1 MEDLSVNKKLNFLY
15 GGGEMG
21 ERIRNFDWSKTPL
34 GNPENWD
41 SSLKTCV
48 RIVLTSSQPMFI
60 WWGDKLIN
68 IYNDACKGVLGRKH
82 PAMLGVTGKIVWD
95 EVWDELWTRGKTVFE
110 NNQGTFDDALLL
122 IMNRNGYEEETY
134 FKFSF
139 NPIPGTIKTTEGL
152 LCVSTEETSRIY
164 NERALD
170 MLRELGAITY
180 TEKSLDII
188 YRHVAE
194 ALATNHKDFPFALIY
209 KITGDANIVTVV
221 ASTGIDKSQNVF
233 PDNIDI
239 TKPTAITKDFCQ
251 AFKENKMVVSEIQAE
266 DVTLPTG
273 AWQTTPKQFIH
284 LPISP
289 AGSKQPYCI
298 ISAALNPYRT
308 FDEKYLQF
316 CQLIAD
322 RISTEINKMLAI
334 EVEAKRAEAKAEID
348 RAKIVVFSNII
359 HEFRTPLTLILSPLE
374 EILNQKKNNLNKT
387 EKQNIEIAHRNSM
400 RLFDMVNNLLDFSN
414 IEKGELNKGSVFTVK
429 IPFDQQHVSEHQI
442 IGTEMNADEITSD
455 TYIAKIEISLE
466 TEKNETVQIVAVKE
480 KNILPTVLVVDDNA
494 DVRKHI
500 STILSEN
507 FNVITANHGMD
518 ALLLI
523 RKTTP
528 DLVISDIWMYVMDGI
543 SLLKEIKSD
552 KATANIPVIL
562 LIASAGENSKVS
574 DWKMGADDYMV
585 KPFSAKELVARV
597 KAQLRMV
604 KLRQS
609 LEGNVRNLFL
619 QSPVAIAILKGPQH
633 IFELANDMYMH
644 LAQNNDVVGK
654 SIRQVFPELE
664 GTAIYE
670 LLDHVYSTGE
680 PFVTN
685 EMLVKLNKGN
695 EKLDENYFNLVYQP
709 SRDKDGKIDG
719 VITHGVDVTEQVL
732 ARKKIEESE
741 HRYHEIIYTS
751 PSLIAIFKGED
762 MIIDIANDAI
772 LDSWGKG
779 NIIGKSIFD
788 VMPESIEQGFD
799 KLLLSVYR
807 TGESILGNEVP
818 ATFYR
823 KGTKEIIYYNFVYQ
837 AQRNVHGEIEGVATI
852 ATEVTSQAELNKK
865 IKESEEQFR
874 NVWLQSPNIFVI
886 LKGPEMVID
895 FVNEPLLRS
904 WGRTNDIV
912 GKTILE
918 ALPETKHQAFPRL
931 LEEVYK
937 TGKTYFG
944 KEEKAVI
951 IKDDEPEDVYYNYV
965 YQAIQEDG
973 KVSGITVMATD
984 VTEQVVARK
993 KIEESEKQQAFMLK
1007 LSDALRPLSNPVDI
1021 EEAVTKIALDF
1032 MEADWCHYCTIDG
1045 DNLIILRDAVRGDL
1059 PHLVGEYQISNYPLF
1074 NNILSAGCA
1083 SVVHDVHTTDLLD
1096 EDLKQLCMQ
1105 LQNIS
1110 FINVPVVKNGKPV
1123 GLLSIVQSKPRKWT
1137 DSEVQLTIETAERT
1151 WAAVERAK
1159 VEEALRKSEE
1169 KYRTLFTSIDQGFVL
1184 CELIRN
1190 KEGKGIDYYM
1200 LELNPTYE
1208 MQTGLSIE
1216 MMLGKTILQ
1225 VFPTIDK
1232 KHIET
1237 FAAVVD
1243 NQCPVE
1249 FEQYFEVNQRWHAVK
1264 VYPGEKNKFTVLFKD
1279 ITQHKQAEEKLR
1291 ESESRFR
1298 KMADASPMFI
1308 WTLDANGLSS
1318 YYNKTFLDFLGV
1330 SKDKDISDWK
1340 KIVHP
1345 DDIQSTI
1352 DTINT
1357 AIAECRSYALECRL
1371 LRADG
1376 QWRSVL
1382 AQGNPSMGD
1391 NNEFLGFVGSSV
1403 DITERKQAEEELTKA
1418 NIAAENATKSKQQ
1431 FLSNM
1436 SHEIRTPLNSIIGF
1450 ANVLLKTKLDVE
1462 QKEFLQAIKTSGKS
1476 LNLLID
1482 DILDLAKVD
1491 TGKMTFEKQ
1500 PFEIRPL
1507 ISSVLHS
1514 FDLKIKEKNLK
1525 LVEEYDNKIPSILLG
1540 DSLRLNQIFLN
1551 LLGNAVKF
1559 THKGRITLSVKLLNE
1574 TQESV
1579 TLEFTLTDSGI
1590 GIAANKMDLI
1600 FNLFEQAELSTSNS
1614 YGGTGLGLAIVKQ
1627 LIQAQ
1632 GGSINVKSKL
1642 GEGSTF
1648 SFILPFGKTSIK
1660 LEEEIDI
1667 LKLGSEIK
1675 IRVLVAED
1683 VALNQLLIKLIL
1695 SDFGFE
1701 YEIVDNGRIAIE
1713 RMQNN
1718 TYDIILMDLQMPE
1731 MNGFET
1737 TEYIRKTMKSEIPI
1751 IALTADVTTV
1761 DVEKCKGF
1769 GMDDYISKP
1778 INENLLYGKIM
1789 ELVKKKP

>member
-1 MEDLSVNKKLNFLY
+1 MKKMEDLSVNKKLNFLY

-41 SSLKTCV
+41 SSLKTYV

-209 KITGDANIVTVV
+209 KITGEANIVTVV

-334 EVEAKRAEAKAEID
+334 EVEAKRAEALAEID

-480 KNILPTVLVVDDNA
+480 KNILPTVLVVDDNT

-562 LIASAGENSKVS
+562 LIASAGENSKVL
-574 DWKMGADDYMV
+574 DWEMGADDYMV

-680 PFVTN
+680 PFVAN

-818 ATFYR
+818 VTFYR

-993 KIEESEKQQAFMLK
+993 KVEESEKQQAFMLK

-1110 FINVPVVKNGKPV
+1110 FINVPVIKNGKSV

-1159 VEEALRKSEE
+1159 AEEALRKSEE
-1169 KYRTLFTSIDQGFVL
+1169 KYRTLFNSIDEAVSTIDVIFD
-1184 CELIRN
+1184 N
-1190 KEGKGIDYYM
+1190 KSKATDFRFIENNAAFTR
-1200 LELNPTYE
+1200 L
-1208 MQTGLSIE
+1208 TGLPEDVI
-1216 MMLGKTILQ
+1216 GKRWLEF
-1225 VFPTIDK
+1225 VPTIDPFVAG
-1232 KHIET
+1232 IFESVIRT
-1237 FAAVVD
+1237 GEAVRAENYVKELD
-1243 NQCPVE
+1243 KWHNT
-1249 FEQYFEVNQRWHAVK
+1249 YFTLLGGAGSNRITC
-1264 VYPGEKNKFTVLFKD
+1264 VYSD

-1318 YYNKTFLDFLGV
+1318 YYNKTFL
-1330 SKDKDISDWK
+1330 
-1340 KIVHP
+1340 
-1345 DDIQSTI
+1345 
-1352 DTINT
+1352 
-1357 AIAECRSYALECRL
+1357 
-1371 LRADG
+1371 
-1376 QWRSVL
+1376 
-1382 AQGNPSMGD
+1382 
-1391 NNEFLGFVGSSV
+1391 
-1403 DITERKQAEEELTKA
+1403 
-1418 NIAAENATKSKQQ
+1418 
-1431 FLSNM
+1431 
-1436 SHEIRTPLNSIIGF
+1436 
-1450 ANVLLKTKLDVE
+1450 
-1462 QKEFLQAIKTSGKS
+1462 
-1476 LNLLID
+1476 
-1482 DILDLAKVD
+1482 
-1491 TGKMTFEKQ
+1491 
-1500 PFEIRPL
+1500 
-1507 ISSVLHS
+1507 
-1514 FDLKIKEKNLK
+1514 
-1525 LVEEYDNKIPSILLG
+1525 
-1540 DSLRLNQIFLN
+1540 
-1551 LLGNAVKF
+1551 
-1559 THKGRITLSVKLLNE
+1559 
-1574 TQESV
+1574 
-1579 TLEFTLTDSGI
+1579 
-1590 GIAANKMDLI
+1590 
-1600 FNLFEQAELSTSNS
+1600 
-1614 YGGTGLGLAIVKQ
+1614 
-1627 LIQAQ
+1627 
-1632 GGSINVKSKL
+1632 
-1642 GEGSTF
+1642 
-1648 SFILPFGKTSIK
+1648 
-1660 LEEEIDI
+1660 
-1667 LKLGSEIK
+1667 
-1675 IRVLVAED
+1675 
-1683 VALNQLLIKLIL
+1683 
-1695 SDFGFE
+1695 
-1701 YEIVDNGRIAIE
+1701 
-1713 RMQNN
+1713 
-1718 TYDIILMDLQMPE
+1718 
-1731 MNGFET
+1731 
-1737 TEYIRKTMKSEIPI
+1737 
-1751 IALTADVTTV
+1751 
-1761 DVEKCKGF
+1761 
-1769 GMDDYISKP
+1769 
-1778 INENLLYGKIM
+1778 
-1789 ELVKKKP
+1789 